1 MALFNLGMVV
11 ATPGAL
17 LALHSAGQNPAC
29 LLQRH
34 ASGDWGELDA
44 EDKRANEAAIRDD
57 ERILSR
63 YTTTQGV
70 ALYVITEHDR
80 SQTTIL
86 RCDEY

>member
-1 MALFNLGMVV
+1 MALFDLGLVV

-17 LALHSAGQNPAC
+17 LALHSAGQCASC
-29 LLQRH
+29 VLQRH

-44 EDKRANEAAIRDD
+44 EDKRANEAALRDG
-57 ERILSR
+57 ERLLSK

-80 SQTTIL
+80 SHTTIC